1 MCLAELLSFEEFK
14 KKIVIVPL
22 ASMEDHGV
30 LPLGTDYIIADCIR
44 AKLAKT
50 FAEKNMCSKTAILP
64 VLPYTVSIEHR
75 AAITAKPATL
85 LLLLREVF
93 ASIAR
98 YTSSIIVLIVHG
110 GVEPIAYMAAREA
123 SVENNARIVL
133 VSVAEAARKVVLRHG
148 LPIACVLH
156 ADPMEASLL
165 LACGEKGRGIREA
178 SLDEVSNY
186 CNMLAKNCPWQKPWI
201 WREYEHVLYPDQP
214 VPAIERLGH
223 EIVEEVVGM
232 VLDAVN
238 RLEECCS
245 RQGRRY

>member
-1 MCLAELLSFEEFK
+1 LCLAELLSFEEFR

-85 LLLLREVF
+85 LLLLREVL
-93 ASIAR
+93 ASIAK
-98 YTSSIIVLIVHG
+98 YANSIIILVAHG
-110 GVEPIAYMAAREA
+110 GVEPVAYMAAREI
-123 SVENNARIVL
+123 SVENNVRVVL
-133 VSVAEAARKVVLRHG
+133 VSVAEVARKVVLRHG
-148 LPIACVLH
+148 LPVTCVLH
-156 ADPMEASLL
+156 ADPVEASLL
-165 LACGEKGRGIREA
+165 LACGERRGVREA
-178 SLDEVSNY
+178 SFDEVSNY
-186 CNMLAKNCPWQKPWI
+186 CNMLAKNSPWQRPWV
-201 WREYEHVLYPDQP
+201 WEEYERVLYPEQL
-214 VPAIERLGH
+214 VPALESLGR

-232 VLDAVN
+232 VLDVVN

-245 RQGRRY
+245 R